1 MLDKSGWPITKGYN
15 TKREPL
21 LKRRVFLISGASAIL
36 ARPLWANT
44 APVIWVL
51 KTPTCGCCTAWVEH
65 VRQAGFEVKA
75 QNVDQDALYAF
86 KDRLQIGPNLAGC
99 HTAIVGD
106 YFIEGHVP
114 ATDIKR
120 LLAEQPVAR
129 GLTVPGMPMS
139 APGMGG
145 PGAGDPYATLLV
157 NTDGSTAVFAR
168 HS

>member
-1 MLDKSGWPITKGYN
+1 M
-15 TKREPL
+15 
-21 LKRRVFLISGASAIL
+21 KRRAFLISGAATIT
-36 ARPLWANT
+36 AQPLWANIS
-44 APVIWVL
+44 PVLQVR

-65 VRQAGFEVKA
+65 VQQAGFTVEA

-86 KDRLQIGPNLAGC
+86 KESLEIAPELAGC
-99 HTAIVGD
+99 HTAVVEG

-114 ATDIKR
+114 ASDIER
-120 LLAEQPVAR
+120 LLNERPSAQ

-145 PGAGDPYATLLV
+145 PGAGDSFDTLLV
-157 NTDGSTAVFAR
+157 GVDGSTSIYSS